1 MSKMQNMY
9 STLHEKKNIKI
20 NKMTEQIYKNV
31 VEYKFENLTPLG
43 RFLLIIIVL
52 HKIAI
57 PFLLFKSKMIK
68 KHFWTLPS

>member
-1 MSKMQNMY
+1 
-9 STLHEKKNIKI
+9 
-20 NKMTEQIYKNV
+20 MTEQIYRNV

-52 HKIAI
+52 HKLAI
-57 PFLLFKSKMIK
+57 PFLLLKSKMKKKKKKK